1 MAIQSPENLED
12 SQAQSQLRFVVAVLN
27 KCTESERAFL
37 EISESVSRPQN
48 IQMFYDHREEAHSQ
62 QIWLPFGRL
71 QVMFQY
77 LDDLLGLDSSTSD
90 EYEVHM
96 KAGRHVLLA
105 NVYCDNDAETVASIL
120 GRAQSHSGRILGYGQ
135 TAKPLPFTA

>member
-1 MAIQSPENLED
+1 MAIQSPENLEN
-12 SQAQSQLRFVVAVLN
+12 SQTQSQLRFLVAVLD

-48 IQMFYDHREEAHSQ
+48 IQLFYDHQEDAHSPRVL
-62 QIWLPFGRL
+62 LPVGRL
-71 QVMFQY
+71 RVMFQC
-77 LDDLLGLDSSTSD
+77 LDDMLGLDDSTSD
-90 EYEVHM
+90 EYEDHM

-120 GRAQSHSGRILGYGQ
+120 GRAQSHSGRVLGYGH

>member
-1 MAIQSPENLED
+1 MAIQSPENLGNY
-12 SQAQSQLRFVVAVLN
+12 QAQSQLRFLVAVLD
-27 KCTESERAFL
+27 KCAESEKALL

-48 IQMFYDHREEAHSQ
+48 IQLFYDHREDAHSQ

-77 LDDLLGLDSSTSD
+77 LDDLLGLDTKTSD
-90 EYEVHM
+90 EYEDHM
-96 KAGRHVLLA
+96 KAGRHILLA
-105 NVYCDNDAETVASIL
+105 NVYFDNDAETVATIL